1 MSKEVDCG
9 NEKITFEE
17 EYESL
22 PIDIELKMGLL
33 EKLRRL
39 EEENNDL
46 KRQLK
51 DCHLEIQD
59 KKEIICELVANL
71 LDARGYN
78 E

>member
-1 MSKEVDCG
+1 MPKEVDCG

-22 PIDIELKMGLL
+22 PIDMELKMGLL

-46 KRQLK
+46 KRQLR
-51 DCHLEIQD
+51 DCRLEIQD
-59 KKEIICELVANL
+59 KKETICKLVKDL
-71 LDARGYN
+71 LDREGI
-78 E
+78 

>member
-1 MSKEVDCG
+1 MPKEVDCG
-9 NEKITFEE
+9 AEKTTFEE

-22 PIDIELKMGLL
+22 PIDMELKMGLL

-46 KRQLK
+46 KRQLR

-59 KKEIICELVANL
+59 KKEIICKLVKDL
-71 LDARGYN
+71 LDREGI
-78 E
+78 

>member
-1 MSKEVDCG
+1 MPKEVDCG

-17 EYESL
+17 EFESL

-46 KRQLK
+46 KRQLR
-51 DCHLEIQD
+51 DCRLEIQD
-59 KKEIICELVANL
+59 KKEIICKLVADL
-71 LDARGYN
+71 LDREGI
-78 E
+78 

>member
-1 MSKEVDCG
+1 MPKEVDCG

-17 EYESL
+17 EFESL

-46 KRQLK
+46 KRQLR
-51 DCHLEIQD
+51 DCRLEMQD
-59 KKEIICELVANL
+59 KKEIICKLVADL
-71 LDARGYN
+71 LDREGI
-78 E
+78 